1 MTYRNILHKGCV
13 AACLMGAMFSAVSC
27 NDEMVSPEMEEK
39 VLISD
44 INLDVT
50 PILPLLVGSDT
61 ILKYS
66 VLPDNASDKGVIWK
80 SGSPEIAKVDED
92 GRITAVHAGTAIVSV
107 MPAIGFAVTSTVEI
121 KVVDEIVFV
130 EDIELDMDELEVYAT
145 ASLQLK
151 WITTPSE
158 PTYPTLKWESLTPDI
173 ATVTEGGLVKGVAE
187 GTARIKATAT
197 DDRHF
202 SKEFE
207 ITVKPMIF
215 VESLEFVKESDELAL
230 GEVYVPQLNVQPSNA
245 TLSAL
250 KWESSKPEVVEVD
263 EDGHFIAKKYGN
275 AVITA
280 KADYGDGNPISASM
294 NVIVSEGKM
303 NDSFE
308 FMNSWENFNG
318 QCLEFNWLEDQ
329 GILSLFP
336 GADKNYKAIRIKRTG
351 GFEFNVANY
360 PILAFKVRF
369 PKDVFEVSTKMEWY
383 LDMWGG
389 LSSGGKYGADT
400 NKGNRAMEVL
410 DCGDY
415 KVFYADFTKKKV
427 NTEMMPT
434 KLQKVDNVV
443 FEIWKIWYEA
453 DETGTIDVDWIK
465 TFESEEALKSLINE
479 EKK

>member
-130 EDIELDMDELEVYAT
+130 EDIELDMDELEVHAT

-351 GFEFNVANY
+351 GFEFNV
-360 PILAFKVRF
+360 
-369 PKDVFEVSTKMEWY
+369 
-383 LDMWGG
+383 
-389 LSSGGKYGADT
+389 
-400 NKGNRAMEVL
+400 
-410 DCGDY
+410 
-415 KVFYADFTKKKV
+415 
-427 NTEMMPT
+427 
-434 KLQKVDNVV
+434 
-443 FEIWKIWYEA
+443 
-453 DETGTIDVDWIK
+453 
-465 TFESEEALKSLINE
+465 
-479 EKK
+479 